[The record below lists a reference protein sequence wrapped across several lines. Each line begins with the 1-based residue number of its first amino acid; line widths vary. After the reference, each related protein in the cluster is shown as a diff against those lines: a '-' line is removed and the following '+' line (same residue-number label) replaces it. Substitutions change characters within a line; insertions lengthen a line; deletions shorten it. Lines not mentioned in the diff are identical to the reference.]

1 MREASILTASTVPE
15 LGLAIFKPGVSELH
29 KFTGRMLIVPLPN
42 SLGDKSVGPI
52 SLSPSFLSDELKDIE
67 EIKQVLDLA
76 VNPEPPASFMKFPK
90 LQRWENV
97 KYLQWLKSQPC
108 CVCGATAD
116 DAHHIIGYG
125 QGGIGTKAHD
135 LFTIPLC
142 RVHHS
147 ELHKDPK
154 GWEQENGSQLVLLFK
169 FLDRSIGLGV
179 FG

>member
-15 LGLAIFKPGVSELH
+15 LGLAIFKLGVSELH

-52 SLSPSFLSDELKDIE
+52 SLSPSFFSDDVNSIE

-76 VNPEPPASFMKFPK
+76 VDPEPPASFMKLPK
-90 LQRWENV
+90 FQRWESV
-97 KYLQWLKSQPC
+97 KYLQWVKSQPC

-116 DAHHIIGYG
+116 DGHHIIGYG

-154 GWEQENGSQLVLLFK
+154 QWEQENGSQLVLLFK

>member
-1 MREASILTASTVPE
+1 MNYKWILTPIIVPE
-15 LGLAIFKPGVSELH
+15 IGAVIFRPGAHLNT
-29 KFTGRMLIVPLPN
+29 FNGRMLLMTLPEDLN
-42 SLGDKSVGPI
+42 HKPSGLIQLSQQYHSKTLNEIESLKSVLN
-52 SLSPSFLSDELKDIE
+52 LSVD
-67 EIKQVLDLA
+67 
-76 VNPEPPASFMKFPK
+76 PEPPASFMKKPK
-90 LQRWENV
+90 LQRWESV
-97 KYLQWLKSQPC
+97 KYLQWVKSQPC

-147 ELHKDPK
+147 ELHNDPK
-154 GWEQENGSQLVLLFK
+154 EWEREHGSQIVFLFR
-169 FLDRSIGLGV
+169 FLDRSLGLGV

>member
-1 MREASILTASTVPE
+1 MSNQWILTPIPVPE
-15 LGLAIFKPGVSELH
+15 ISAVIFRPGVSELH
-29 KFTGRMLIVPLPN
+29 KFTGRMLIIPVPE
-42 SLGDKSVGPI
+42 SLSDKSVGPI
-52 SLSPSFLSDELKDIE
+52 SFSPSFLSDDVNGIE
-67 EIKQVLDLA
+67 YIKQVLDL
-76 VNPEPPASFMKFPK
+76 VVDSEPPASFMKFPK
-90 LQRWENV
+90 HQRWTNND
-97 KYLQWLKSQPC
+97 YLKWVKSQPC
-108 CVCGATAD
+108 CVCEATAD

-154 GWEQENGSQLVLLFK
+154 QWEQENGSQLVLLFK

>member
-1 MREASILTASTVPE
+1 MSHQWILTPIPVHEIGAV
-15 LGLAIFKPGVSELH
+15 IFKPGINLSFFNE
-29 KFTGRMLIVPLPN
+29 RMLIMPLP
-42 SLGDKSVGPI
+42 
-52 SLSPSFLSDELKDIE
+52 DELKNKPSGMISDSVNYFSDALNDIE
-67 EIKQVLDLA
+67 VSKPVLNLTVD
-76 VNPEPPASFMKFPK
+76 PEPPASFMKFPK
-90 LQRWENV
+90 LQRWESV
-97 KYLQWLKSQPC
+97 KYLQWVKSQPC

-142 RVHHS
+142 RVDHS

-154 GWEQENGSQLVLLFK
+154 QWEQENGSQLVLLFK